1 MNIVKITTYF
11 SKFCE
16 KSTVANDQSINFY
29 LCKEINIMIIY
40 VIIYILMKIYGKCVI
55 LFNMNR
61 KQVITFDFESVSV
74 IV

>member
-1 MNIVKITTYF
+1 MN
-11 SKFCE
+11 FCE

-29 LCKEINIMIIY
+29 LCEKIKIIIIY
-40 VIIYILMKIYGKCVI
+40 VIIYISMKISGKFVI

-61 KQVITFDFESVSV
+61 KQVITFNSESVSV